1 MKTETVQLKAN
12 EHFGSAKE
20 TLAVQIYLALGRAGI
35 APDEAGDFLHDLSEF
50 MDEITCDMPANP
62 TELAERLKFL
72 FPPDPNY
79 PPKTFLG
86 EGI

>member
-1 MKTETVQLKAN
+1 MKTETIQLKAN
-12 EHFGSAKE
+12 EYFGSAKE
-20 TLAVQIYLALGRAGI
+20 TLAVKICLALNRAGI
-35 APDEAGDFLHDLSEF
+35 DPDEAGDFLHDLSEF
-50 MDEITCDMPANP
+50 MDEIMSDMPANP
-62 TELAERLKFL
+62 TELAKRLKSL